1 MPENLPKKPQNNSY
15 EADSIKVLKGLDA
28 VRKRPGMYIGD
39 TDDGTGL
46 HHMVFEVIDN
56 SIDEALAGH
65 CNEIYVSL
73 NKDQSVTVED
83 NGRGIPVDMHKEE
96 GISAAEVIMTQLH
109 SGGKFDHDSYKISGG
124 LHGVGVSVVNAL
136 SENLK
141 LNIFR
146 KNKEYL
152 AEFKDGVTTKPLKQ
166 IGDTKKSNGTSVTFL
181 PSKKIFTTT
190 IFDINILKKRIKELA
205 YLNKSIQIVLED
217 KREEKVKRSEYKFEG
232 FKVPSIFWDFTSQRV
247 LTSEKV
253 IGISI
258 KDKNLLIKNKID
270 LKKISRLLIQNF
282 LRQAVGDGFFHG
294 DMHQGNLFVDKNE
307 NIVPVDFGIMGRLDL
322 ANRKYLAE
330 ILYGFINRDYEK
342 VAKVHF
348 IAGLVPN
355 TESLENFTQALRSIG
370 EPIFGQSA
378 KNISAGKLLARLFEV
393 TEKFNMVTQPQLLLL
408 QKTMVVVE
416 GVARSLD
423 EDANI
428 WEISKP
434 VLQGW
439 LNNEIGPKNR
449 IDKILKTT
457 TELLDKLPELP
468 DMINRANKAMELLSS
483 YDFLKNQNQN
493 NEYEIKQKSSKL
505 KKTYLII
512 CLLIIVIILL
522 IVFK

>member
-1 MPENLPKKPQNNSY
+1 MLSNFFILIKIGRALARSNSLSVFEEFYKPPLSIKILMRIFSLTTFNKDSENKSPGERLKNSFLTLGPAFIKLGQFLATRPDIVGQEFSQELQKLQDQMPAFDISQSKDALRKELGEEKYQQITYLSKPIAAASIAQVHFAKIVNNEKREIDVAIKILRPNIEKIFHKELDALRFLASIIEFSVKKSRRLKLVKIIDLLKEITNIEMDLRY
-15 EADSIKVLKGLDA
+15 EA
-28 VRKRPGMYIGD
+28 
-39 TDDGTGL
+39 
-46 HHMVFEVIDN
+46 
-56 SIDEALAGH
+56 
-65 CNEIYVSL
+65 
-73 NKDQSVTVED
+73 
-83 NGRGIPVDMHKEE
+83 
-96 GISAAEVIMTQLH
+96 AA
-109 SGGKFDHDSYKISGG
+109 
-124 LHGVGVSVVNAL
+124 A
-136 SENLK
+136 SE
-141 LNIFR
+141 
-146 KNKEYL
+146 
-152 AEFKDGVTTKPLKQ
+152 
-166 IGDTKKSNGTSVTFL
+166 
-181 PSKKIFTTT
+181 
-190 IFDINILKKRIKELA
+190 LKKNTNL
-205 YLNKSIQIVLED
+205 D
-217 KREEKVKRSEYKFEG
+217 EG
-232 FKVPSIFWDFTSQRV
+232 FKVPSIFWDFTGQRV
-247 LTSEKV
+247 LTIEKV
-253 IGISI
+253 EGISI
-258 KDKNLLIKNKID
+258 KDKELLIKNKID

-355 TESLENFTQALRSIG
+355 TESIDNFTQALRTIG

-378 KNISAGKLLARLFEV
+378 RNISAGKLLARLFEV
-393 TEKFNMVTQPQLLLL
+393 TEKFNMATQPQLLLL

-449 IDKILKTT
+449 IDKILRTT

-468 DMINRANKAMELLSS
+468 EMINRANKAMELLNS
-483 YDFLKNQNQN
+483 YEFVKNQNQN
-493 NEYEIKQKSSKL
+493 NEYQINKEFLKL

-512 CLLIIVIILL
+512 GLLIIVIILL

>member
-1 MPENLPKKPQNNSY
+1 MLSNFFILIKIGRALARSNSLSVFEEFYKPPLSIKMLMKIFSLTTFNKDSENKSPGERLKNSFLTLGPAFIKLGQFLATRPDIVGQEFSQELQKLQDQMPAFDISQSKDALRKELGEEKYQQITYLSKPIAAASIAQVHFAKIINNEKKEIDVAIKILRPNIEKIFHKELDALRFLASIIEFSVKKSRRLKLVKIIDLLKEITNIEMDLRY
-15 EADSIKVLKGLDA
+15 EA
-28 VRKRPGMYIGD
+28 
-39 TDDGTGL
+39 
-46 HHMVFEVIDN
+46 
-56 SIDEALAGH
+56 
-65 CNEIYVSL
+65 
-73 NKDQSVTVED
+73 
-83 NGRGIPVDMHKEE
+83 
-96 GISAAEVIMTQLH
+96 AA
-109 SGGKFDHDSYKISGG
+109 
-124 LHGVGVSVVNAL
+124 A
-136 SENLK
+136 SE
-141 LNIFR
+141 
-146 KNKEYL
+146 
-152 AEFKDGVTTKPLKQ
+152 
-166 IGDTKKSNGTSVTFL
+166 
-181 PSKKIFTTT
+181 
-190 IFDINILKKRIKELA
+190 LKKNTNL
-205 YLNKSIQIVLED
+205 D
-217 KREEKVKRSEYKFEG
+217 EG
-232 FKVPSIFWDFTSQRV
+232 FKVPSIFWDFTGQRV
-247 LTSEKV
+247 LTIEKV
-253 IGISI
+253 EGISI
-258 KDKNLLIKNKID
+258 KDKELLIKNKID

-348 IAGLVPN
+348 IAGLIPN
-355 TESLENFTQALRSIG
+355 TESIDNFTQALRTIG

-378 KNISAGKLLARLFEV
+378 RNISAGKLLARLFEV
-393 TEKFNMVTQPQLLLL
+393 TEKFNMATQPQLLLL

-449 IDKILKTT
+449 IDKILRTT

-468 DMINRANKAMELLSS
+468 EMINRANKAMELLNS
-483 YDFLKNQNQN
+483 YEFVKNQNQN
-493 NEYEIKQKSSKL
+493 NEYQINKEFLKL

-512 CLLIIVIILL
+512 GLLIIVIILL

>member
-1 MPENLPKKPQNNSY
+1 MLSNFFILIKIGRALARSNSLSVFEEFYKPPLSIKMLMKIFSLTTFNKDSENKTPGERLKNSFLTLGPAFIKLGQFLATRPDIVGQEFSQELQKLQDQMPAFDISQSKDALRKELGEEKYQQITYLSKPIAAASIAQVHFAKIINNEKKEIDVAIKILRPNIEKIFHKELDALRFLASIIEFSVKKSRRLKLVKIIDLLKEITNIEMDLRY
-15 EADSIKVLKGLDA
+15 EA
-28 VRKRPGMYIGD
+28 
-39 TDDGTGL
+39 
-46 HHMVFEVIDN
+46 
-56 SIDEALAGH
+56 
-65 CNEIYVSL
+65 
-73 NKDQSVTVED
+73 
-83 NGRGIPVDMHKEE
+83 
-96 GISAAEVIMTQLH
+96 AA
-109 SGGKFDHDSYKISGG
+109 
-124 LHGVGVSVVNAL
+124 A
-136 SENLK
+136 SE
-141 LNIFR
+141 
-146 KNKEYL
+146 
-152 AEFKDGVTTKPLKQ
+152 
-166 IGDTKKSNGTSVTFL
+166 
-181 PSKKIFTTT
+181 
-190 IFDINILKKRIKELA
+190 LKKNTNL
-205 YLNKSIQIVLED
+205 D
-217 KREEKVKRSEYKFEG
+217 EG
-232 FKVPSIFWDFTSQRV
+232 FKVPSIFWDFTGQRV
-247 LTSEKV
+247 LTIEKV
-253 IGISI
+253 EGISI
-258 KDKNLLIKNKID
+258 KDKELLIKNKID

-348 IAGLVPN
+348 IAGLIPN
-355 TESLENFTQALRSIG
+355 TESIDNFTQALRTIG

-378 KNISAGKLLARLFEV
+378 RNISAGKLLARLFEV
-393 TEKFNMVTQPQLLLL
+393 TEKFNMATQPQLLLL

-449 IDKILKTT
+449 IDKILRTT

-468 DMINRANKAMELLSS
+468 EMINRANKAMELLNS
-483 YDFLKNQNQN
+483 YEFVKNQNQN
-493 NEYEIKQKSSKL
+493 NEYQINKEFLKL

-512 CLLIIVIILL
+512 GLLIIVIILL

>member
-1 MPENLPKKPQNNSY
+1 MLSNFFILIKIGRALARSNSLSVFEEFYKPPLSIKILMRIFSLTTFNKDSENKSPGERLKNSFLTLGPAFIKLGQFLATRPDIVGQEFSQELQKLQDQMPAFDISQSKDALRKELGEEKYQQITYLSKPIAAASIAQVHFAKIVNNEKREIDVAIKILRPNIEKIFHKELDALRFLASIIEFSVKKSRRLKLVKIIDLLKEITNIEMDLRY
-15 EADSIKVLKGLDA
+15 EA
-28 VRKRPGMYIGD
+28 
-39 TDDGTGL
+39 
-46 HHMVFEVIDN
+46 
-56 SIDEALAGH
+56 
-65 CNEIYVSL
+65 
-73 NKDQSVTVED
+73 
-83 NGRGIPVDMHKEE
+83 
-96 GISAAEVIMTQLH
+96 AA
-109 SGGKFDHDSYKISGG
+109 
-124 LHGVGVSVVNAL
+124 A
-136 SENLK
+136 SE
-141 LNIFR
+141 
-146 KNKEYL
+146 
-152 AEFKDGVTTKPLKQ
+152 
-166 IGDTKKSNGTSVTFL
+166 
-181 PSKKIFTTT
+181 
-190 IFDINILKKRIKELA
+190 LKKNTNL
-205 YLNKSIQIVLED
+205 D
-217 KREEKVKRSEYKFEG
+217 EG
-232 FKVPSIFWDFTSQRV
+232 FKVPSIFWDFTGQRV
-247 LTSEKV
+247 LTIEKV
-253 IGISI
+253 EGSSI
-258 KDKNLLIKNKID
+258 KDRELLIKNKID

-348 IAGLVPN
+348 IAGLIPN
-355 TESLENFTQALRSIG
+355 TESIDNFTQALRTIG

-378 KNISAGKLLARLFEV
+378 RNISAGKLLARLFEV
-393 TEKFNMVTQPQLLLL
+393 TEKFNMATQPQLLLL

-449 IDKILKTT
+449 IDKILRTT

-468 DMINRANKAMELLSS
+468 EMINRANKAMELLNS
-483 YDFLKNQNQN
+483 YEFVKNQNQN
-493 NEYEIKQKSSKL
+493 NEYQINKEFLKL

-512 CLLIIVIILL
+512 GLLIIVIILL

>member
-1 MPENLPKKPQNNSY
+1 MLSNFFILIKIGRALARSNSLSVFEEFYKPPLSIKILMRIFSLTTFNKDSENKSPGEKLKNSFLTLGPAFIKLGQFLATRPDIVGQEFSQELQKLQDQMPAFDISQSKDALRKELGEEKYQQITYLSKPIAAASIAQVHFAKIINNEKKEIDVAIKILRPNIEKIFHKELDALRFLASIIEFSVKKSRRLKLVKIIDLLKEITNIEMDLRY
-15 EADSIKVLKGLDA
+15 EA
-28 VRKRPGMYIGD
+28 
-39 TDDGTGL
+39 
-46 HHMVFEVIDN
+46 
-56 SIDEALAGH
+56 
-65 CNEIYVSL
+65 
-73 NKDQSVTVED
+73 
-83 NGRGIPVDMHKEE
+83 
-96 GISAAEVIMTQLH
+96 AA
-109 SGGKFDHDSYKISGG
+109 
-124 LHGVGVSVVNAL
+124 A
-136 SENLK
+136 SE
-141 LNIFR
+141 
-146 KNKEYL
+146 
-152 AEFKDGVTTKPLKQ
+152 
-166 IGDTKKSNGTSVTFL
+166 
-181 PSKKIFTTT
+181 
-190 IFDINILKKRIKELA
+190 LKKNTNL
-205 YLNKSIQIVLED
+205 D
-217 KREEKVKRSEYKFEG
+217 EG
-232 FKVPSIFWDFTSQRV
+232 FKVPSIFWDFTGQRV
-247 LTSEKV
+247 LTIEKV
-253 IGISI
+253 EGISI
-258 KDKNLLIKNKID
+258 KDKELLIKNKID

-348 IAGLVPN
+348 IAGLIPN
-355 TESLENFTQALRSIG
+355 TESIDNFTQALRTIG

-378 KNISAGKLLARLFEV
+378 RNISAGKLLARLFEV
-393 TEKFNMVTQPQLLLL
+393 TEKFNMATQPQLLLL

-449 IDKILKTT
+449 IDKILRTT

-468 DMINRANKAMELLSS
+468 EMINRANKAMELLNS
-483 YDFLKNQNQN
+483 YEFVKNQNQN
-493 NEYEIKQKSSKL
+493 NEYQINKEFLKL

-512 CLLIIVIILL
+512 GLLIIVIILL

>member
-1 MPENLPKKPQNNSY
+1 MLSNFFTLIKIGRALAKSNSLSIFEEFYKPPLSIKLLIKIFGFTTFNKDSANKSAGERLKNAFLTLGPAFIKLGQFLATRPDVVGQEFSQELQKLQDQMPAFDISQSKEALRKELGEEKYQQITYLSKPIAAASIAQVHFAKIINNEKKEINVAIKILRPNIEKIFHKELDALRFLASIIELSVKKSRRLKLVKIIDLLKEITNIEMDLRY
-15 EADSIKVLKGLDA
+15 EA
-28 VRKRPGMYIGD
+28 
-39 TDDGTGL
+39 
-46 HHMVFEVIDN
+46 
-56 SIDEALAGH
+56 
-65 CNEIYVSL
+65 
-73 NKDQSVTVED
+73 
-83 NGRGIPVDMHKEE
+83 
-96 GISAAEVIMTQLH
+96 AA
-109 SGGKFDHDSYKISGG
+109 
-124 LHGVGVSVVNAL
+124 A
-136 SENLK
+136 SE
-141 LNIFR
+141 
-146 KNKEYL
+146 
-152 AEFKDGVTTKPLKQ
+152 
-166 IGDTKKSNGTSVTFL
+166 
-181 PSKKIFTTT
+181 
-190 IFDINILKKRIKELA
+190 LKK
-205 YLNKSIQIVLED
+205 NTNQD
-217 KREEKVKRSEYKFEG
+217 EG
-232 FKVPSIFWDFTSQRV
+232 FKVPSIFWDFTGQRV
-247 LTSEKV
+247 LTIEKV
-253 IGISI
+253 DGISI
-258 KDKNLLIKNKID
+258 RDKELLIKNKID
-270 LKKISRLLIQNF
+270 LKKVSRLLIQNF

-294 DMHQGNLFVDKNE
+294 DMHQGNLFVDKDE

-355 TESLENFTQALRSIG
+355 TESIDNFTQALRTIG

-393 TEKFNMVTQPQLLLL
+393 TEKFNMTTQPQLLLL

-468 DMINRANKAMELLSS
+468 EMINRANKVMELLNS
-483 YDFLKNQNQN
+483 YEFVKNQNQN
-493 NEYEIKQKSSKL
+493 NEYQVNKEFLKL

-512 CLLIIVIILL
+512 GLLIIVIILL

>member
-1 MPENLPKKPQNNSY
+1 MLSNFFILIKIGRALARSNSLSVFEEFYKPPLSIKILMGIFSLTTFNKDSENKTPGERLKNSFLTLGPAFIKLGQFLATRPDIVGQEFSQELQKLQDQMPAFDISQSKDALRKELGEEKYQQITYLSKPIAAASIAQVHFAKIINNEKKEIDVAIKILRPNIEKIFHKELDALRFLASIIEFSVKKSRRLKLVKIIDLLKEITNIEMDLRY
-15 EADSIKVLKGLDA
+15 EA
-28 VRKRPGMYIGD
+28 
-39 TDDGTGL
+39 
-46 HHMVFEVIDN
+46 
-56 SIDEALAGH
+56 
-65 CNEIYVSL
+65 
-73 NKDQSVTVED
+73 
-83 NGRGIPVDMHKEE
+83 
-96 GISAAEVIMTQLH
+96 AA
-109 SGGKFDHDSYKISGG
+109 
-124 LHGVGVSVVNAL
+124 A
-136 SENLK
+136 SE
-141 LNIFR
+141 
-146 KNKEYL
+146 
-152 AEFKDGVTTKPLKQ
+152 
-166 IGDTKKSNGTSVTFL
+166 
-181 PSKKIFTTT
+181 
-190 IFDINILKKRIKELA
+190 LKKNTNL
-205 YLNKSIQIVLED
+205 D
-217 KREEKVKRSEYKFEG
+217 EG
-232 FKVPSIFWDFTSQRV
+232 FKVPSIFWDFTGQRV
-247 LTSEKV
+247 LTIEKV
-253 IGISI
+253 EGISI
-258 KDKNLLIKNKID
+258 KDKELLIKNKID

-348 IAGLVPN
+348 MAGLVPN
-355 TESLENFTQALRSIG
+355 TEPIDNFTQALRTIG

-378 KNISAGKLLARLFEV
+378 RNISAGKLLARLFEV
-393 TEKFNMVTQPQLLLL
+393 TEKFNMATQPQLLLL

-449 IDKILKTT
+449 IDKILRTT

-468 DMINRANKAMELLSS
+468 EMINRANKAMELLNS
-483 YDFLKNQNQN
+483 YEFVKNQNQN
-493 NEYEIKQKSSKL
+493 NEYQINKEFLKL

-512 CLLIIVIILL
+512 GLLIIVIILL